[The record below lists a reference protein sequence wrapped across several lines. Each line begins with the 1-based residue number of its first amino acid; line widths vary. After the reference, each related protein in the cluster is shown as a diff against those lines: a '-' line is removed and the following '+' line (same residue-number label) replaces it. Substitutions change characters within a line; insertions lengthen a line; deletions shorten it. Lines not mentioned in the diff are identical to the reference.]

1 MKIIFKDLKH
11 GEIKLIPENLDDIW
25 HLYNVIEEGDL
36 IRAITFRTT
45 DEKDDK
51 IRSKKTEKKR
61 MKLDI
66 EVEKVSF
73 HPFSDRL
80 RIHGIIKEGP
90 QDLGM
95 HHTFN
100 VDADKMDKIS
110 IFKQEWKSHHLQRI
124 DEAVRLRKQAAL
136 IFVSLD
142 EDIATIALLRQSGVQ
157 RIADIDSKRSGKM
170 YASKETMKDFFNE
183 ILTVIKITKEK
194 DSPLVVV
201 GPGFTKE
208 NFILYGKT
216 KEPLLF
222 TQCLYYGTG
231 AAGMNGIQ
239 EAIKKGVIERIT
251 KENRVIFETNL
262 IDKLFEEIKKDGLA
276 TYGEQEVNSALTRG
290 AVDRLL
296 ISDILVRSQKGEEF
310 LRLAREN
317 KSQFTII
324 NTLHDSGKKFE
335 GLGGIGAFLRYKIK

>member
-1 MKIIFKDLKH
+1 
-11 GEIKLIPENLDDIW
+11 
-25 HLYNVIEEGDL
+25 
-36 IRAITFRTT
+36 
-45 DEKDDK
+45 
-51 IRSKKTEKKR
+51 
-61 MKLDI
+61 
-66 EVEKVSF
+66 
-73 HPFSDRL
+73 
-80 RIHGIIKEGP
+80 
-90 QDLGM
+90 M

-100 VDADKMDKIS
+100 IDADKMDKIS

-136 IFVSLD
+136 TFVSLD

-170 YASKETMKDFFNE
+170 YKSKETMKDFFNE
-183 ILTVIKITKEK
+183 ILSVIKINKEK

-208 NFILYGKT
+208 NFIQYGKT

-222 TQCLYYGTG
+222 TQCLYYGSG

-276 TYGEQEVNSALTRG
+276 TYGEQEVNSALTHG
-290 AVDRLL
+290 AVNRLL

>member
-1 MKIIFKDLKH
+1 M
-11 GEIKLIPENLDDIW
+11 N
-25 HLYNVIEEGDL
+25 
-36 IRAITFRTT
+36 R
-45 DEKDDK
+45 DEALSL
-51 IRSKKTEKKR
+51 IRSKISKGNLIKHMMAVEACMGVLAQYFGEEER
-61 MKLDI
+61 LWALAGILHDLDY
-66 EVEKVSF
+66 E
-73 HPFSDRL
+73 
-80 RIHGIIKEGP
+80 
-90 QDLGM
+90 
-95 HHTFN
+95 
-100 VDADKMDKIS
+100 
-110 IFKQEWKSHHLQRI
+110 
-124 DEAVRLRKQAAL
+124 
-136 IFVSLD
+136 
-142 EDIATIALLRQSGVQ
+142 
-157 RIADIDSKRSGKM
+157 
-170 YASKETMKDFFNE
+170 ETMKNFFNE

-222 TQCLYYGTG
+222 AQCLYYGTG